1 MSWNYELL
9 VRERQRELQREADRA
24 RLAAQARQAGSGWLP
39 LRSALRQ
46 AAAQVLSAARL
57 RSRIAA

>member
-9 VRERQRELQREADRA
+9 VRERQRELQREADQA
-24 RLAAQARQAGSGWLP
+24 RLAALARQAGSGWRP
-39 LRSALRQ
+39 LLSALRQ
-46 AAAQVLSAARL
+46 VAAQVRSAARL